1 MIHAITVDRYQ
12 PDCQTQLLDGGI
24 KVDVGDSV
32 ASLVDERDSALD
44 ARLGRNGALCWEG
57 ELGGV

>member
-12 PDCQTQLLDGGI
+12 SDCQTQLLDGGI

-44 ARLGRNGALCWEG
+44 ARLGGDGTLRREG